1 MIMGHET
8 LKALRDLG
16 KTLPTN
22 SSVDLC
28 VRDERGRGVC
38 HKFRVVDGVMHH
50 GGSHSHEF
58 VLSGQGELP

>member
-1 MIMGHET
+1 MEVSTET
-8 LKALRDLG
+8 LRALRVLAG
-16 KTLPTN
+16 TLPTN

-50 GGSHSHEF
+50 GGSHSNEF
-58 VLSGQGELP
+58 VLPGKGALL

>member
-1 MIMGHET
+1 MNMSPET
-8 LKALRDLG
+8 LRALRELG

-22 SSVDLC
+22 SSVDVC
-28 VRDERGRGVC
+28 VLDERGRGVC

>member
-1 MIMGHET
+1 MNVGHDT
-8 LKALRDLG
+8 LRALRELG

-22 SSVDLC
+22 SSVEMC

-58 VLSGQGELP
+58 VLSGKGALS

>member
-1 MIMGHET
+1 MEFGKDT
-8 LKALRDLG
+8 AKALTDLA

-22 SSVDLC
+22 SSVDIC

-58 VLSGQGELP
+58 VVSGKGALP